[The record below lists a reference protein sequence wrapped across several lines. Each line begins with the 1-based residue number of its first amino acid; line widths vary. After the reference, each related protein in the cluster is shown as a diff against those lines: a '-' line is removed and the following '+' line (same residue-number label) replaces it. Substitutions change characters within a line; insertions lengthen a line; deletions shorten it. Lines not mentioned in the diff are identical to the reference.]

1 MTVLRR
7 RFKICHSSNKLVGLS
22 HKTDIS
28 IFLADKFEYIGI
40 LYGKIR
46 SMATQVYRQHIWCQL
61 PCITRTRILL
71 SKIFKLEDVKNLSFI
86 HESY

>member
-46 SMATQVYRQHIWCQL
+46 SMASQVYRQHIWCQL
-61 PCITRTRILL
+61 PCITRTRN
-71 SKIFKLEDVKNLSFI
+71 SVKQNIQIRRCKKSLIYS
-86 HESY
+86 